1 MTFKIFHN
9 LRIFLINNALN
20 KKRYSSYFQLEYL
33 FNNLLLSIFKTLY
46 IFQKYNHSQTSQ

>member
-9 LRIFLINNALN
+9 LRIFLINNTLN

-46 IFQKYNHSQTSQ
+46 IFQKYSRSQTSQ